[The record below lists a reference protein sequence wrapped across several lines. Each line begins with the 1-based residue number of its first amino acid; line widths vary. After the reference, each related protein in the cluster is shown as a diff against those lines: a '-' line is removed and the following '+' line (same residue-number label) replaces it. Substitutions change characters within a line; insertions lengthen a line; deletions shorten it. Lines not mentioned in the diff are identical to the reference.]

1 MAVCPQRGLL
11 GTQKDTWG
19 FQHGIWDPLLGLEAM
34 KSTSYVNLAEGI
46 WELKLTVSMIGE
58 IYDGTRVRIRAQ
70 DINLP
75 GQ

>member
-1 MAVCPQRGLL
+1 MAVCLQRGLL
-11 GTQKDTWG
+11 GTQKDIWG
-19 FQHGIWDPLLGLEAM
+19 SQEGIWDSLLGLEAM

-46 WELKLTVSMIGE
+46 WELKFIVSKIG
-58 IYDGTRVRIRAQ
+58 